1 MSQSFSQIAAL
12 WKESKRPYIKQS
24 SYAIYVSLLNLYI
37 VPAFRENSRPREEDV
52 QAFADRMLADGHAL
66 KTVKDT
72 LLVLRMVLRFGT
84 KLGAWP
90 AVDSGVHFPTQAQ
103 REKAPAVLSVDQQ
116 KRLLGHLRQ
125 NPSSKNLGI
134 LICLYAG
141 LRIGE
146 ICALQWQDL
155 DLGCGVLH
163 VRKTVQ
169 RISFADDGVRQNYLL
184 VGPPKT
190 SSSLRDIPLPGTL
203 TRMLRPLRRQVSPQY
218 YVVSGSAK
226 PYEPRYYRAYY
237 RRLLARLGIPPVR
250 FHALRHSF
258 ATRCI
263 QSRCDYKTVSA
274 ILGHSSISTT
284 MDLYVHPGLED
295 KKRAIEKMARV
306 FVDD

>member
-1 MSQSFSQIAAL
+1 MSLSFRQVAAL
-12 WKESKRPYIKQS
+12 WKEEKRLYVKKS
-24 SYAIYVSLLNLYI
+24 SYAIYVNLLNLYI
-37 VPAFRENSRPREEDV
+37 LPAFRGSTRPGQEDV

-72 LLVLRMVLRFGT
+72 LLVLRMILRLGT

-116 KRLLGHLRQ
+116 KRLLGYLRQ
-125 NPSSKNLGI
+125 NPSAKNIGI

-146 ICALQWQDL
+146 ICALQWRDL
-155 DLGCGVLH
+155 DLRSGVLH

-169 RISFADDGVRQNYLL
+169 RISFADDGVRENYLL
-184 VGPPKT
+184 LGPPKT
-190 SSSLRDIPLPGTL
+190 SSSLRDIPLPGAL
-203 TRMLRPLRRQVSPQY
+203 TRMLRPLGRQASPDFF
-218 YVVSGSAK
+218 VVSGSST
-226 PYEPRYYRAYY
+226 PYEPRYYRAYF

-274 ILGHSSISTT
+274 ILGHASISTT
-284 MDLYVHPGLED
+284 LDLYVHPGLED
-295 KKRAIEKMARV
+295 KKKAIEKMARGLG
-306 FVDD
+306 

>member
-1 MSQSFSQIAAL
+1 M
-12 WKESKRPYIKQS
+12 KKS
-24 SYAIYVSLLNLYI
+24 SYAIYVNLLNLYI
-37 VPAFRENSRPREEDV
+37 LPAFRGSTRPGQEDV

-72 LLVLRMVLRFGT
+72 LLVLRMILRLGT

-116 KRLLGHLRQ
+116 KRLLGYLRQ
-125 NPSSKNLGI
+125 NPSAKNIGI

-146 ICALQWQDL
+146 ICALQWRDL
-155 DLGCGVLH
+155 DLRSGVLH

-169 RISFADDGVRQNYLL
+169 RISFADDGVRENYLL
-184 VGPPKT
+184 LGPPKT
-190 SSSLRDIPLPGTL
+190 SSSLRDIPLPGAL
-203 TRMLRPLRRQVSPQY
+203 TRMLRPLGRQASPDFF
-218 YVVSGSAK
+218 VVSGSST
-226 PYEPRYYRAYY
+226 PYEPRYYRAYF

-274 ILGHSSISTT
+274 ILGHASISTT
-284 MDLYVHPGLED
+284 LDLYVHPGLED
-295 KKRAIEKMARV
+295 KKKAIEKMARGLG
-306 FVDD
+306 

>member
-12 WKESKRPYIKQS
+12 WKESKRPYVKQS

-52 QAFADRMLADGHAL
+52 QAFVDGMLADGHAL

-90 AVDSGVHFPTQAQ
+90 AVDSGVHFPAQAQ

-116 KRLLGHLRQ
+116 KRLLAYLRQ

-190 SSSLRDIPLPGTL
+190 PSSLRDIPLPGAL

-237 RRLLARLGIPPVR
+237 RRLLARLGISPVR